1 MARRTE
7 TPSGSEA
14 AADRVRVPPP
24 VPGGT
29 GVEESLGRWLDD
41 RLGDRRARA
50 VAEKKLVGRFLADD
64 DMPADPLPAEVPPPV
79 PGGTEPITKGGKP
92 RA

>member
-14 AADRVRVPPP
+14 AGQRERLPPP

-29 GVEESLGRWLDD
+29 GVEEGLGRWLDD

-50 VAEKKLVGRFLADD
+50 VAKERLAGRFFADD
-64 DMPADPLPAEVPPPV
+64 DMPEDPPPAEVPPPV
-79 PGGTEPITKGGKP
+79 PGGTETITKGGKP
-92 RA
+92 KA